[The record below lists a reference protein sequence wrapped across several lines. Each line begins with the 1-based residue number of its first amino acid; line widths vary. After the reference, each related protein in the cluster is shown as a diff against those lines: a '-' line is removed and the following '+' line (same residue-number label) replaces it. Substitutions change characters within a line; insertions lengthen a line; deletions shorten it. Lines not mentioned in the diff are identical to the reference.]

1 MPWIHA
7 DTMIINIPKVEAVDW
22 FRSLGFSECNC
33 LLLVEVLEC
42 VNSNYNGTELL
53 SLVEDQA

>member
-1 MPWIHA
+1 MLIPW
-7 DTMIINIPKVEAVDW
+7 IINIPKVEAVDW